1 LTRLRAALGRLRQ
14 QRSSLIAGHA
24 GVSAMYDLMMV
35 LIDESDLLTKAEALH
50 ALALQL
56 AHTDA
61 TYRGLSS
68 VGDAQAYVSM
78 ATFLDGLPLTG
89 DHAARW

>member
-1 LTRLRAALGRLRQ
+1 
-14 QRSSLIAGHA
+14 
-24 GVSAMYDLMMV
+24 MYDLLMV

-50 ALALQL
+50 TLALQL

-68 VGDAQAYVSM
+68 VRDAQAY
-78 ATFLDGLPLTG
+78 
-89 DHAARW
+89 AAYVFPRCDELEAKLRRVISIGSP